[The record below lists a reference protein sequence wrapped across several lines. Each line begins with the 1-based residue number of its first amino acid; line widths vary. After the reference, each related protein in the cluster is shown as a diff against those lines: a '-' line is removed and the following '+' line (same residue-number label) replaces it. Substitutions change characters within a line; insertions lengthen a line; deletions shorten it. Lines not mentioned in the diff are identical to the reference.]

1 VALMELVLGPLLFNW
16 PAERVERFYA
26 EIADKSPFSRVYLG
40 EVVCSK
46 RMPFLEPALVRSAE
60 RLTTAG
66 KSVVWSTLAL
76 PATERE
82 QKLTLELADF
92 DGEIEIND
100 MSAVYARLG
109 RAFTAGP
116 YLNIYNEA
124 ALAEMVSFGCVRL
137 CPNIELSL
145 KAIAQLH
152 KAAENLPIE
161 LFAFGRLPLALSG
174 RCYHARAE
182 GLHKDACQFV
192 CDRNPDGRTITT
204 VEGADFLAM
213 NGVQTLSHGM
223 HISAVQLPS
232 LEAAGVTA
240 LRLSPHSVDMVAV
253 ANLFS
258 DFACGRIEGHE
269 LHSRLAGIGLP
280 GPLINGYL
288 FGAPGHMAMPA

>member
-1 VALMELVLGPLLFNW
+1 MELVLGPLLFNW
-16 PAERVERFYA
+16 PAEQIERFYA

-46 RMPFLEPALVRSAE
+46 RMPFLEPALIRSAE
-60 RLTTAG
+60 RLTDAG

-82 QKLTLELADF
+82 QKLTRELADF

-100 MSAVYARLG
+100 MSAVYVRSG

-124 ALAEMVSFGCVRL
+124 ALVEMLSFGCVRL

-145 KAIAQLH
+145 DATARLH
-152 KAAENLPIE
+152 GAAETLPIE

-182 GLHKDACQFV
+182 NLQKDACQFV
-192 CDRNPDGRTITT
+192 CDKDPDGRTIAT
-204 VEGADFLAM
+204 VEGTDFLAM
-213 NGVQTLSHGM
+213 NGIQTLSHGV
-223 HISAVQLPS
+223 HVSAVQLAN
-232 LEAAGVTA
+232 LQRAGVTA
-240 LRLSPHSVDMVAV
+240 LRLSPHNVDMIAV
-253 ANLFS
+253 ADGFS
-258 DFACGRIEGHE
+258 DFACGHIEGHE
-269 LHSRLAGIGLP
+269 LLSRLAGIGLP

-288 FGAPGHMAMPA
+288 FGAPGHMAVPA